1 MKQIDVLTGLWK
13 RKPFKPFG
21 VAMKDG
27 SKIQVDHPEYLIV
40 REGSA
45 FFVDREGHFTIFDG
59 HQGKTVLAV
68 GHSIFNRT
76 CKVNIGQL
84 LHGYGGGGHKGAG
97 TCQLEKENAERQTAE
112 IIAKLK
118 A

>member
-13 RKPFKPFG
+13 RKLFKPFG

-45 FFVDREGHFTIFDG
+45 FFVDREGHFTIFDEDSVVRI
-59 HQGKTVLAV
+59 T
-68 GHSIFNRT
+68 SRRN
-76 CKVNIGQL
+76 
-84 LHGYGGGGHKGAG
+84 GAS
-97 TCQLEKENAERQTAE
+97 RH
-112 IIAKLK
+112 
-118 A
+118 